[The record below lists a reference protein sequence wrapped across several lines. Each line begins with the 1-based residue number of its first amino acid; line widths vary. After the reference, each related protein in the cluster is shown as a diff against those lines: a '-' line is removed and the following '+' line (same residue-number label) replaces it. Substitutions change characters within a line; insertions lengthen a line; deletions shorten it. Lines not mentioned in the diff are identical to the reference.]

1 MFQKPS
7 NLLPALAGLVLSGL
21 LLASPPPAGAQEA
34 GQEAGQEAPQVGAGE
49 ADLEPALRS
58 ALRDS
63 AVPLSLEVECTD
75 ERGPRSLTLYP
86 SGVLIW
92 NGRRQARIAAAERT
106 ALLQDLLEAGF
117 AGFEERYG
125 GRPVSEGTGAPVMVL
140 CRIAVAAGGVAK
152 SSFQD
157 VNGERSE
164 AFMALAA
171 HLLDRVEALGDA
183 GVTAE
188 SLADGLDRLAAG
200 TLAPEALRLHLMRLP
215 ADEAEM
221 GVILL
226 VAGAAIGRRDYRP
239 GVELGEL
246 RSEALS
252 QETLQSL
259 LAALAAAR
267 LPELPARLPA
277 PDVYRLQVRV
287 LQHEVSVE
295 ARPVGVPAPPA
306 PGSDSERLVRLADA
320 LLELR

>member
-1 MFQKPS
+1 MFLRPRT
-7 NLLPALAGLVLSGL
+7 LLALLSGALLSGLVL
-21 LLASPPPAGAQEA
+21 AGTQA
-34 GQEAGQEAPQVGAGE
+34 
-49 ADLEPALRS
+49 ADLAAEPTASDAAFEAVLRS

-63 AVPLSLEVECTD
+63 AVSLSLEVECTD

-92 NGRRQARIAAAERT
+92 GGQRQARIGAAERT
-106 ALLQDLLEAGF
+106 ALLQDLLEAEF
-117 AGFEERYG
+117 AGFEARYG
-125 GRPVSEGTGAPVMVL
+125 GRPVTEETGAPVMVL

-157 VNGERSE
+157 VNGERS
-164 AFMALAA
+164 APFMALAA
-171 HLLDRVEALGDA
+171 QLLDRVEALGA
-183 GVTAE
+183 EGVTAD
-188 SLADGLDRLAAG
+188 SLADGLDQLAAG

-267 LPELPARLPA
+267 LPGLPARLPA
-277 PDVYRLQVRV
+277 PDVYRLEVRV
-287 LQHEVSVE
+287 LQHAVSVE
-295 ARPVGVPAPPA
+295 ARPMGVPAPPA
-306 PGSDSERLVRLADA
+306 PGSDSERLVRLAEA